1 LNISSSIGVA
11 IYPQHAKTQSMLL
24 ECADKAMYE
33 AKKRGRNEVILFDD
47 F

>member
-1 LNISSSIGVA
+1 V
-11 IYPQHAKTQSMLL
+11 L

-33 AKKRGRNEVILFDD
+33 AKKRGRNKVIIFGH